1 MGADAEEPMNVLAL
15 RRAAQACVA
24 IVTAAGLSLGAAFAQ
39 SPPST
44 APKPAVT
51 VVAVEKRPVTQ
62 GLSFTGRVVAINK
75 VDIRARVSGFLQE
88 QHFREGQDVNEGDL
102 LFTIEK
108 DTLQAQVDQ
117 RKADLEAA
125 RATARNAEIQLE
137 RARDLLPRQTIS
149 RADYDQREAD
159 LRVANAQVLQVQA
172 ALKQAEINLG
182 YAEIRSPVAGRIGR
196 AAFQKG
202 ALVGPES
209 GALATVVS
217 QDPIHVT
224 FPVSQ
229 RQILEVQKRLG
240 ERARDP
246 ASAAIVRLLLPDDSV
261 YPETGKI
268 DFADVSVDPSTDTL
282 TVRAI
287 FPNRDRLLVDGQF
300 VRLRAED
307 REPEL
312 ALLVPQRAILNDQA
326 GSYAFVV
333 ASDGRAQAK
342 RVKLGGVQ
350 GPDVIVQEGLEPG
363 ERVITD
369 GIQKVRPGMAVDA
382 APAAPP
388 ARG

>member
-1 MGADAEEPMNVLAL
+1 MTVLAL
-15 RRAAQACVA
+15 RRAALACVA
-24 IVTAAGLSLGAAFAQ
+24 IVAAAGLSIGLAFAQ
-39 SPPST
+39 SPSGA
-44 APKPAVT
+44 APKPAVS
-51 VVAVEKRPVTQ
+51 VVTVEKCPVTQ

-75 VDIRARVSGFLQE
+75 VDIRARVSGFLQD
-88 QHFREGQDVNEGDL
+88 QHFREGQDVKEGDL

-117 RKADLEAA
+117 RNADLEAA
-125 RATARNAEIQLE
+125 RATARNAEIQLD

-149 RADYDQREAD
+149 RADFDQREAD
-159 LRVANAQVLQVQA
+159 LRVANAQVLQAQA
-172 ALKQAEINLG
+172 TLKQAEINLG

-217 QDPIHVT
+217 QDPIYVT

-268 DFADVSVDPSTDTL
+268 DFADVTVDPSTDAL
-282 TVRAI
+282 TVRAV
-287 FPNRDRLLVDGQF
+287 FPNPDRILVDGQF

-326 GSYAFVV
+326 GSYVFVV
-333 ASDGRAQAK
+333 TSDGRAQAK

-350 GPDVIVQEGLEPG
+350 GPDVIVREGLEPG

-382 APAAPP
+382 APVAPA

>member
-1 MGADAEEPMNVLAL
+1 MVAGKEAPMAVLGP
-15 RRAAQACVA
+15 RRATQICVA
-24 IVTAAGLSLGAAFAQ
+24 VVITAGLSLGTALAQ
-39 SPPST
+39 GPPGA

-51 VVAVEKRPVTQ
+51 VVAVEKRPVAQ
-62 GLSFTGRVVAINK
+62 GLSFTGRVVAINR

-108 DTLQAQVDQ
+108 DILQAQVEQ
-117 RKADLEAA
+117 RNADLEAA
-125 RATARNAEIQLE
+125 RATSRNAEIQLE
-137 RARDLLPRQTIS
+137 RARELLPRQTIS
-149 RADYDQREAD
+149 QAVHDQREAD
-159 LRVANAQVLQVQA
+159 LRVANAQVLQAQA
-172 ALKQAEINLG
+172 ALRQAEINLG

-246 ASAAIVRLLLPDDSV
+246 ASAAVVRIQLPDDSI

-268 DFADVSVDPSTDTL
+268 DFADVTVDRSTDTL
-282 TVRAI
+282 TVRAV
-287 FPNRDRLLVDGQF
+287 FPNKDRILVDGQF

-326 GSYAFVV
+326 GPYVFVV
-333 ASDGRAQAK
+333 ASDGRAQAR

-369 GIQKVRPGMAVDA
+369 GIQKVRPGVAVDA
-382 APAAPP
+382 APAAPA